1 LLWLP
6 LWLPLWPPAT
16 KLLRLPLMQRLV
28 LLPLMLWRPL

>member
-1 LLWLP
+1 L

-16 KLLRLPLMQRLV
+16 KLLRLPLMQRLF